1 MKYKIFLLIMLGMLT
16 AFGPFVTDM
25 YVPSLPSM
33 VTYFHT
39 TITLVQAGLTA
50 SMLGLAA
57 GQLLFGPLS
66 DKYGRRRPLM
76 ASLVLFAVSS
86 TAILFSPTIHVFVA
100 LRFVQGFA
108 GAGGIVISRSVATD
122 MYSGRELM
130 KILGITGAINGIAP
144 IMAPVA
150 GGALVDHGGWRMIFA
165 LLLMVGVALM
175 AGSWFMHESLPVER
189 RTTRS
194 LPATFKLF
202 GVVVRNRTYMLYVL
216 HQAAALAILFG
227 NISSSPFIVQE
238 HYGLSPLGYS
248 IVFGLNGAS
257 LAIGAG
263 SSMKFRRATTCVKV
277 SCAGMLAGSL
287 LVAMALMADAG
298 LAVYEVLLDL
308 MLVSVGFTLT
318 ASTTLALDCARE
330 EAGTASALFGAV
342 GFVAGGVVSPLVG
355 MGSIM
360 HSSAIT
366 FVTAAVLALAFAV
379 PALRRSAAAH

>member
-76 ASLVLFAVSS
+76 ASLVLFVVSS
-86 TAILFSPTIHVFVA
+86 TVILFSPTIHAFVA

-130 KILGITGAINGIAP
+130 KILGVTGAINGIAP

-150 GGALVDHGGWRMIFA
+150 GGALVDHGGWRMIFL

-175 AGSWFMHESLPVER
+175 AGSWWMRESLPVER
-189 RTTRS
+189 STTRS

-202 GVVVRNRTYMLYVL
+202 GVVARNRTYVLYVL

-227 NISSSPFIVQE
+227 NIASSPFIVQE

-248 IVFGLNGAS
+248 IVFGLNGAC

-263 SSMKFRRATTCVKV
+263 GSMKFRRATSCVKV

-287 LVAMALMADAG
+287 LVGVALTADAG

-342 GFVAGGVVSPLVG
+342 GFIAGGVVAPLVG

-360 HSSAIT
+360 HSTAIT
-366 FVTAAVLALAFAV
+366 FVVAAVLALVFAV
-379 PALRRSAAAH
+379 PALRRTTVN